1 MSKTFYVS
9 WIKRP
14 IDFFCALF
22 ALLVLSP
29 IFLVTM
35 IVLTFANKGAG
46 VFFTQPRPG
55 KNGKVF
61 NVIKFKSM
69 TDERDKD
76 GKLLPNELR
85 ITKAGQFI
93 RKYSI
98 DELPQL
104 INVLKGDMAVIG
116 PRPLKVAYLEL
127 YSKEQARRHDVR
139 PGMSGWAQVHGRNSI
154 SWTEKFKLDVWY
166 VDHVSLFVDIK
177 IIIMTIVN
185 VLSHKD
191 INTKEQGVGGVAFN
205 GHN

>member
-1 MSKTFYVS
+1 MSKTFYVN

-69 TDERDKD
+69 NDERDKD